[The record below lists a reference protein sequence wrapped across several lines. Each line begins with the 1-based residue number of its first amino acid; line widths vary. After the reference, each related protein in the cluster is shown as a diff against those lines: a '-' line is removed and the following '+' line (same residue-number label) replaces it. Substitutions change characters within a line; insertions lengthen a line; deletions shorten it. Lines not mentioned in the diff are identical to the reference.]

1 MCIRDSVRSL
11 GKSLNKAELA
21 MTRKIKGT
29 AHRTEYWIIAE
40 RSWGDEKSVDS
51 SRSNIKVV
59 ITPAITVNSRH
70 PFIQMG
76 SIFLAF
82 S

>member
-1 MCIRDSVRSL
+1 M
-11 GKSLNKAELA
+11 NNAEVA
-21 MTRKIKGT
+21 ITKKMKGT

-40 RSWGDEKSVDS
+40 RSSGDEKSVDP

-59 ITPAITVNSRH
+59 ITQAITVNSRH
-70 PFIQMG
+70 PFIHTE
-76 SIFLAF
+76 SIFFTF